1 MDPTLALSSPAQ
13 LPPAFPLQTAESRDR
28 LTASWVTMNSV
39 GQCWKVCWVTTD
51 ASRAFP
57 SAATHV
63 SWSQGTDQ
71 GLLSSLAARS
81 GSRAAIVC
89 SSVNRRVFVCPS
101 VVALIIMESAVGSDF
116 HSSAPTTKTI
126 FESLRETLL
135 CLKTGRV
142 WW

>member
-1 MDPTLALSSPAQ
+1 MMHTH
-13 LPPAFPLQTAESRDR
+13 
-28 LTASWVTMNSV
+28 VTCV
-39 GQCWKVCWVTTD
+39 GQCVGQCCVTTD

-71 GLLSSLAARS
+71 GLLSSLAAQS
-81 GSRAAIVC
+81 GSSAAIVC

-101 VVALIIMESAVGSDF
+101 VVALFTESAVGSDF

-126 FESLRETLL
+126 FEFLRETLL